1 MLKCHP
7 EKNCIL
13 YVQLNFL
20 SKTHIMMHITITKQS
35 PGGHS
40 CQLKGKSVEETTSS
54 SFRKYKFCVGIYDCL
69 VLATICIFCES
80 ISDHY
85 YTVSGFSQHLYSK
98 QHIDILKI

>member
-20 SKTHIMMHITITKQS
+20 SKTHIMMHITVTKQS

-40 CQLKGKSVEETTSS
+40 CQLKGRGGNTM
-54 SFRKYKFCVGIYDCL
+54 
-69 VLATICIFCES
+69 TIECGRNHIK
-80 ISDHY
+80 
-85 YTVSGFSQHLYSK
+85 QLSK
-98 QHIDILKI
+98 I